1 MSMTEEIIE
10 GLKAALLPE
19 LLELKQG
26 QAEIRADLKVTNSR
40 LDLLEERYDDLRDQ
54 MNKRFE
60 QIDKR
65 FDDMKGDMDKRFEQ
79 IDKRFDDMKG
89 DMDRRFEQVEKR
101 FERAERQVQEVHE
114 DIREVRSY
122 VWTGGYERAKAERQ
136 SGVVRESPG
145 TYDPQGKPTQG

>member
-60 QIDKR
+60 QVDKR
-65 FDDMKGDMDKRFEQ
+65 FDDMKADMDKRFEQ
-79 IDKRFDDMKG
+79 VNRRFDDMKG
-89 DMDRRFEQVEKR
+89 DMDRRFNQVE
-101 FERAERQVQEVHE
+101 RQIQEVHE
-114 DIREVRSY
+114 NIREVRSY

-136 SGVVRESPG
+136 SGVVRESPD
-145 TYDPQGKPTQG
+145 TYNPQGKPTQG